1 MELIKIHGD
10 LVVTK
15 EWYNFVS
22 KGILPS
28 DIPEEVLSSWKRS
41 KEMEVN
47 PYGGKSNI
55 ILTPKKLNEK
65 FDENQLIINI
75 VKPYMKEMCNSFQFN
90 GYLVFL
96 TDGEGNLLLIDGDRG
111 AIESFR
117 NEINFLVGAS
127 WSEEAVGTT
136 AVSLAIS
143 TNRPVPFISQQ
154 KFCYELKKKSCS
166 AVPITSP
173 NKELLGVLGLAS
185 IFPNPNSE
193 IFNLLLSAKRIIES
207 IIEAKM
213 LCQEFSLVSDCYRKM
228 FLSVSDPIIMINND
242 GIIVDLNDR
251 AKEVIGKVNREI
263 KGSKATDIL
272 GYNPSLF
279 RSLNPKAIDSKLNL
293 RKMIPVYDNCNNF
306 RLGIGFL
313 DDSNKKSYEK
323 PCRTRKN
330 TRFCFDDIIGSSP
343 AIEETKRLCTI
354 AARADFNVL
363 LQGKSGTGKELFAQ
377 AIHSGSNRFSGPFI
391 AVNCGAIP
399 ENLIESEF
407 FGYEGGTF
415 TGASKEGKLGKFEL
429 ANGGTIF
436 LDEIGDM
443 PKNLQTSLLRVLQE
457 REITRIGGY
466 NPIPIDVRV
475 IAATNKNLG
484 EEVKKGDFREDLY
497 WRLNVITIDIPTLKE
512 RQNDIIELLE
522 YFMTKHSK
530 ERLLRTKLHPDTK
543 NILKKYDWPGN
554 VRELENLAKRLLV
567 FVDGDEIFP
576 THLPDYMR
584 DKPIEADITDK
595 STLEDVENQLIQ
607 RTLEEN
613 NYNVSETARKLGISR
628 NTIYNRI
635 GVDKI
640 SNC

>member
-1 MELIKIHGD
+1 MELIKIRDD
-10 LVVTK
+10 LAVTK

-22 KGILPS
+22 KGILPN
-28 DIPEEVLSSWKRS
+28 DIPKEVLSSWKRS
-41 KEMEVN
+41 KEMKVD

-65 FDENQLIINI
+65 FDENQLIIDI
-75 VKPYMKEMCNSFQFN
+75 AKPYMEEMCNNFQLA

-96 TDGEGNLLLIDGDRG
+96 TDSEGNLLLINGDKS
-111 AIESFR
+111 AIESFK
-117 NEINFLVGAS
+117 NELNFFVGAS
-127 WSEEAVGTT
+127 WSEESVGTT

-143 TNRPVPFISQQ
+143 TNRSIPFISQQ
-154 KFCYELKKKSCS
+154 KFCYELKKRSCS
-166 AVPITSP
+166 AVPITDP
-173 NKELLGVLGLAS
+173 NGELLGVLGIAS
-185 IFPNPNSE
+185 ISPNPDSR
-193 IFNLLLSAKRIIES
+193 IFNLLLSAKRVIKS
-207 IIEAKM
+207 SIEAKM
-213 LCQEFSLVSDCYRKM
+213 LCQEFSIVSDCYRKM

-242 GIIVDLNDR
+242 GIIVDLNYK
-251 AKEVIGKVNREI
+251 AKEVIGKVNRKI
-263 KGSKATDIL
+263 KGAKAVDIL
-272 GYNPSLF
+272 GYNPLLF
-279 RSLNPKAIDSKLNL
+279 QPANPKAVGSELNL
-293 RKMIPVYDNCNNF
+293 RKMIPIYDNCNNSK
-306 RLGIGFL
+306 LWIGFL
-313 DDSNKKSYEK
+313 DNSNKKNCGK
-323 PCRTRKN
+323 PCRAKKN

-343 AIEETKRLCTI
+343 AIEKTKRLCAT
-354 AARADFNVL
+354 AAQADFNVL

-377 AIHSGSNRFSGPFI
+377 AIHSESNRSSGPFI

-443 PKNLQTSLLRVLQE
+443 PKNLQISLLRVLQE

-466 NPIPIDVRV
+466 KPIPIDVRV
-475 IAATNKNLG
+475 IAATNKNLS
-484 EEVKKGDFREDLY
+484 EEVKKGNFREDLY

-512 RQNDIIELLE
+512 RKNDIIELLE
-522 YFMTKHSK
+522 YFITKYSNGRPFK
-530 ERLLRTKLHPDTK
+530 AKLHPDTK
-543 NILKKYDWPGN
+543 NILKNYDWPGN

-567 FVDGDEIFP
+567 FVDGDEILP

-595 STLEDVENQLIQ
+595 NTIGDAENQLIQ

-613 NYNVSETARKLGISR
+613 NYNVSLTARKLGISR
-628 NTIYNRI
+628 NTIYNRM
-635 GVDKI
+635 GVQKI